1 MQQPALPPVSSALL
15 APVRTCVGCGR
26 RDTSSHLVRLVA
38 ADDGSVNVDLGGRV
52 PGRGA
57 HLHAAAVCI
66 ASAARRGLARSFRRP
81 VRMVPSALSAAVVQA
96 AHDRAAALILHAAA
110 SGGVVVDRHQV
121 LDALS
126 DGTLPL
132 VVVAADAPCEVLQGE
147 VAQAVAHGRAV
158 CWGTCALLGALARRE
173 PLAML
178 GIRSKKLGDD
188 LAQACR
194 IADGA
199 RTGAEVR

>member
-1 MQQPALPPVSSALL
+1 MQQPASHPVSSAPR

-26 RDTSSHLVRLVA
+26 RDTSNHLVRLVA
-38 ADDGSVNVDLGGRV
+38 RDDGAVNVDLGGRI

-57 HLHAAAVCI
+57 HVHAAARCI

-81 VRMVPSALSAAVVQA
+81 VRMDPSALSAAVVQA
-96 AHDRAAALILHAAA
+96 AHDRAVALIVHGAA
-110 SGGVVVDRHQV
+110 SGRVLVDRHPI
-121 LDALS
+121 LSALS

-132 VVVAADAPCEVLQGE
+132 VVVAADAPCDVFQGV

-158 CWGTCALLGALARRE
+158 CWGTCASLGDLARRE
-173 PLAML
+173 PLTML
-178 GIRSKKLGDD
+178 GIRSKKLGDE

-199 RTGAEVR
+199 RVGAEVR